1 MTIQRW
7 LRNHECAERL
17 RRVSAVAGR
26 NTTSEDCPSAP
37 CSHRAEVVVESL
49 AGVVPMSDVSCALEI
64 KVTSQPAPAWT
75 HPWERLPA
83 LEATIAPSVE
93 LKAGDASASVAVY
106 GSKDFD
112 DDGTRSFELRVAQC
126 TAVNESDVV
135 TAIPRPR
142 YHTMDVGSVVQ
153 LANEHRDFPLV
164 VSVRP
169 SAVHQSGGMV
179 TVVARSWVE
188 VSAVIVNGTR
198 VSDGHDFLSLRNGSC
213 AWAWHW
219 SNRTLRAVPGPLSHE
234 AQQAWLKWLEAEGLT
249 ADNATFCDALACC
262 GNVSKTGL
270 FNFSY
275 DALRGLGTF
284 VLRVIFLLAR

>member
-83 LEATIAPSVE
+83 LEATVAPSVE
-93 LKAGDASASVAVY
+93 LKAGAASASVTVY

-135 TAIPRPR
+135 PRSHGRAITQWTSDPSCSSQTSTA
-142 YHTMDVGSVVQ
+142 T
-153 LANEHRDFPLV
+153 
-164 VSVRP
+164 
-169 SAVHQSGGMV
+169 
-179 TVVARSWVE
+179 
-188 VSAVIVNGTR
+188 
-198 VSDGHDFLSLRNGSC
+198 
-213 AWAWHW
+213 
-219 SNRTLRAVPGPLSHE
+219 SHSSR
-234 AQQAWLKWLEAEGLT
+234 L
-249 ADNATFCDALACC
+249 C
-262 GNVSKTGL
+262 
-270 FNFSY
+270 
-275 DALRGLGTF
+275 ALRPCIS
-284 VLRVIFLLAR
+284 RAAWSR